1 MTDMTEE
8 MEKNIS
14 EEKARSALAD
24 KEKEAE
30 ELLKDAEKTHAFLY
44 KAEKPLAQLKK
55 IPVIGG
61 LVDDITTTIEL
72 IGDCVK
78 GNYRE
83 IPASIIVSSLGAI
96 LYLVSPFDLIP
107 DFIPIGGFLDDALVL
122 TLVLGAGLALELRK
136 YRRWKAEYLCLNG
149 NSAETTGNEELPSSD
164 DADEETDVA
173 AAVES
178 EDLLVAADIQQA

>member
-1 MTDMTEE
+1 MTEE
-8 MEKNIS
+8 MKSNIS
-14 EEKARSALAD
+14 EEKALSALAD

-30 ELLKDAEKTHAFLY
+30 ELLKDAEKTNAFLY
-44 KAEKPLAQLKK
+44 KAEKPLAQIKK
-55 IPVIGG
+55 IPVIGW

-83 IPASIIVSSLGAI
+83 IPASMIVSALGAI
-96 LYLVSPFDLIP
+96 IYLVSPIDLIP

-149 NSAETTGNEELPSSD
+149 NSAETTGNEEPPSSD
-164 DADEETDVA
+164 VDEETGVA
-173 AAVES
+173 ATVES
-178 EDLLVAADIQQA
+178 EDLLVAANCQQS

>member
-1 MTDMTEE
+1 MTEE
-8 MEKNIS
+8 MKRNIS
-14 EEKARSALAD
+14 DEEAGSALKA

-30 ELLKDAEKTHAFLY
+30 ELLKDAEKTTAFLY
-44 KAEKPLAQLKK
+44 KAEKPLAQIKK

-61 LVDDITTTIEL
+61 LVDDITTTIEM

-83 IPASIIVSSLGAI
+83 TPASIIVSALGAI

-136 YRRWKAEYLCLNG
+136 YRRWKAEYLCVNG

-164 DADEETDVA
+164 IDEETGVA

-178 EDLLVAADIQQA
+178 EGLLVAADSQQA